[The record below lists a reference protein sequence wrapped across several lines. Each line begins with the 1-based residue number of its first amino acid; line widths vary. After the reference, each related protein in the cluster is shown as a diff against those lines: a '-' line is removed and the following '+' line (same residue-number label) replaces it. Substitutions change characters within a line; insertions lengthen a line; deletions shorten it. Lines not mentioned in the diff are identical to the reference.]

1 MSIEDTKVG
10 YFQFILL
17 FLLGIN
23 YIIVAMSHTL
33 TIYHNYTPKFYCEA
47 SNGLNKTYGCINNTY
62 NGTFRVCGINDYNFE
77 MNNSE
82 KSIITDWGLIC
93 ERSYLKEY
101 SIIAY
106 CVGVSIGAWI
116 TGILVDRI
124 GRLPVLA
131 ICLYS
136 QGTMTVATYI
146 VQSYPVFLILRSLQ
160 GVFAQGLQNS
170 TYILAL
176 ELFPT
181 KYRTLVSTVM
191 SIAWAF
197 GLLLL
202 TAFGYFIRDWR
213 ILQLAISVPTAIT
226 VLYIW
231 MIPESPRWLLTR
243 NKTTEA
249 DIALERIIKYNKNCC
264 FGIKFK
270 QKVHDSK
277 NAPPVKSSEKLKSE
291 ILIENNEKCNN
302 DPDEVIKLLK
312 PTTSKSQNSRSS
324 LRVASQNLEERLSDP
339 SETFVQITENNSNNN
354 EIFEPSEKNTQITT
368 ISQDKFNLK
377 NETAVVK
384 DNENIEPIG
393 EITKKKYCLFKN
405 SYFIKYLT
413 IITCQWLSISTM
425 RSFVIDLFPNF
436 TKNRYV
442 DLTINNLA
450 EIIIYI
456 VMYFILSRHGRRL
469 PIIIFQVFN
478 FIFCISIAVHGFLP
492 YLTVLVNDV
501 LKIIL
506 LSLGRVSSISAL
518 AIIYLYTNELFPT
531 TIRGTCFGLFIIIST
546 VGNTSGPY
554 ILLLMNNISSPL
566 IFNGIFNLIS
576 AILCY
581 WLPETIND
589 CLPDNLS
596 DMIMK
601 KSISNKNYQEK
612 KTNGIIEQEI
622 LRKKLFSEDWVDAG
636 NGIIVNF
643 TDSN

>member
-1 MSIEDTKVG
+1 MSIEDIKVG

-47 SNGLNKTYGCINNTY
+47 SHGLNKTYGCINNTY

-77 MNNSE
+77 TNNSE

-249 DIALERIIKYNKNCC
+249 DIALERIIKYNNCC
-264 FGIKFK
+264 FGSKSK
-270 QKVHDSK
+270 QKVLYCKNAK
-277 NAPPVKSSEKLKSE
+277 NAPPIKSEKFKSQ
-291 ILIENNEKCNN
+291 ILIENNEKSNN

-312 PTTSKSQNSRSS
+312 PTTSKNRNSRSS
-324 LRVASQNLEERLSDP
+324 LRVASKNLEEKLSDP
-339 SETFVQITENNSNNN
+339 SETFVQITQNNSNNN
-354 EIFEPSEKNTQITT
+354 EIFEPSEKNTQVT
-368 ISQDKFNLK
+368 ISQDKFDLK

-384 DNENIEPIG
+384 DNENIEPIA
-393 EITKKKYCLFKN
+393 ETIKKKYCLFKN

-425 RSFVIDLFPNF
+425 RSFMIHLFPNF
-436 TKNRYV
+436 TKNRHV
-442 DLTINNLA
+442 DSTINNLA

-456 VMYFILSRHGRRL
+456 VMYFILSRYGRRL

-478 FIFCISIAVHGFLP
+478 FIFSISIVVHGFLP
-492 YLTVLVNDV
+492 DLTVLVNDV

-554 ILLLMNNISSPL
+554 ILLLINNISSPL

-596 DMIMK
+596 DMK
-601 KSISNKNYQEK
+601 NSSNKNYQRK
-612 KTNGIIEQEI
+612 KTNGTIEQEI
-622 LRKKLFSEDWVDAG
+622 LRKKLFSEDCWVDAG